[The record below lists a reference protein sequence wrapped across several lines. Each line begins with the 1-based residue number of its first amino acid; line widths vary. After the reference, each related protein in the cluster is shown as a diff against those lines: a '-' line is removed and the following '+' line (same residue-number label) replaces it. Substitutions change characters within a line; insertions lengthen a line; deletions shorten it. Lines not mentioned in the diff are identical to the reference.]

1 MTPTCMS
8 THTHPAVRRCLC
20 DHGEV
25 DVRTWRLCWLLD
37 AGFDPDLAESL
48 AGTLAVDLHAV
59 LELVD
64 RGCPPDLAARILS
77 PLPDRAGSP

>member
-1 MTPTCMS
+1 MTPTFVS
-8 THTHPAVRRCLC
+8 TNTHPAVHRCLC

-37 AGFDPDLAESL
+37 AGFEPELAESL
-48 AGTLAVDLHAV
+48 AATPAVDLHAV

-64 RGCPPDLAARILS
+64 RGCPPGLAARILS
-77 PLPDRAGSP
+77 PLPPAGAS

>member
-1 MTPTCMS
+1 MTPTFMS
-8 THTHPAVRRCLC
+8 THVNRSLERCLC

-37 AGFDPDLAESL
+37 AGFEPRLAESL
-48 AGTLAVDLHAV
+48 AATPTVDLHAV

-64 RGCPPDLAARILS
+64 RGCPPALAARILS
-77 PLPDRAGSP
+77 PLPGQGRAS